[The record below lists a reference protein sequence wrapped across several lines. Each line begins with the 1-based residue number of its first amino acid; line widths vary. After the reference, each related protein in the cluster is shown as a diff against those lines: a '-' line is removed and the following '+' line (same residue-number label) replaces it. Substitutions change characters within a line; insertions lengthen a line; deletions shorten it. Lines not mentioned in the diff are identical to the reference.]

1 MQNLRSLWDS
11 LRSSL
16 WFVPTLLV
24 LGAVGLALGLIE
36 IDSYLG
42 ETNLQKRWPLLF
54 GVGAEG
60 SRGMLSSIASSM
72 ITVAGVVF
80 SITIVALA
88 LASSQYTSRILR
100 NFMRDLANQA
110 VLGVFVGIF
119 VYCLVVL
126 RTIRGGD
133 DGVFVP
139 SLAVLFALAL
149 ALVGIGCL
157 IYFIHHIA
165 SSIQAESIIKSAADE
180 SIDAIDRLFPDEMG
194 EAAGPD
200 GPEPEPPLAAHVW
213 QPIPAKR
220 TGYIQGVDGQ
230 GLLDFARAQN
240 TVVRMER
247 GIGEF
252 VVEGAPLVSVA
263 DRRQPDE
270 KTLSQLNALYTVGR
284 QRTTVQDAGFGIRQ
298 IVDVALK
305 ALSPGINDTTTAVT
319 CVDYL
324 TAVLARLAARHVAS
338 HYRMDQGELRV
349 VARGPTFPG
358 LLGEALD
365 QIRQNAEG
373 NVAVLLSLLQALEV
387 IAGRTQDAQRRQAL
401 RRQAGLIADVAE
413 RSIPAPLDC
422 EGIEA
427 ALGRLSQIL
436 GGECRK
442 VLLASGESR
451 CEQGSCS
458 NTL

>member
-1 MQNLRSLWDS
+1 MQKLRSLWES

-24 LGAVGLALGLIE
+24 LGAVGLAMGLIE

-42 ETNLQKRWPLLF
+42 ETNLQKQWPLLF

-180 SIDAIDRLFPDEMG
+180 SLDAIDRLFPDEMG
-194 EAAGPD
+194 EAASPGR
-200 GPEPEPPLAAHVW
+200 PEPEPPLAANVW

-220 TGYIQGVDGQ
+220 TGYIQGVDGD

-247 GIGEF
+247 GVGEF
-252 VVEGAPLVSVA
+252 VVEGAPLVFIAEDKQRNKEAVG
-263 DRRQPDE
+263 
-270 KTLSQLNALYTVGR
+270 TLDALYAIGHK
-284 QRTTVQDAGFGIRQ
+284 RTIVQDAGFGIRQ

-324 TAVLARLAARHVAS
+324 TAILARLAARRVETP
-338 HYRMDQGELRV
+338 YRMDQGELRV
-349 VARGPTFPG
+349 IARGPTFPG
-358 LLGEALD
+358 LLGEAFD

-373 NVAVLLSLLQALEV
+373 NVAVMLSLLQALEV
-387 IAGRTQDAQRRQAL
+387 IAGRTQNAQRRQAL
-401 RRQAGLIADVAE
+401 RQQADSIADVAR
-413 RSIPAPLDC
+413 RSIPAPLDR
-422 EGIEA
+422 ERIES
-427 ALGRLSQIL
+427 ALVRLSGTL
-436 GGECRK
+436 DGECREHPRPLG
-442 VLLASGESR
+442 VER
-451 CEQGSCS
+451 IV
-458 NTL
+458 